1 MGTARFKRH
10 YLNEDNENSVGLF
23 SSSDIVRAN
32 LSPSK
37 YISKTLNSKQLDK
50 CVISTDTV
58 LVPCSGEY
66 GGVLGYGMLAGPL
79 MNGKAITQHVLRIA
93 AKKDSPAYFYY
104 VAAFLC
110 SDNFGYHLMASTR
123 FGKDIPEIDPNV
135 LKRIPIPRLETSAE
149 KRIGDIFKRSSV
161 LQEKANQLENTAI
174 SLIEQKYE
182 KLIV

>member
-110 SDNFGYHLMASTR
+110 SDNF
-123 FGKDIPEIDPNV
+123 
-135 LKRIPIPRLETSAE
+135 
-149 KRIGDIFKRSSV
+149 
-161 LQEKANQLENTAI
+161 
-174 SLIEQKYE
+174 
-182 KLIV
+182 

>member
-1 MGTARFKRH
+1 MIEYDYHTLHSLEHSLPILIITHFQLSEFLCELHHIFRAMENSDSYYILGDIADVWGTARFKRH

-58 LVPCSGEY
+58 LVPCSGAY
-66 GGVLGYGMLAGPL
+66 GGVLGHGMLAGQL

-104 VAAFLC
+104 
-110 SDNFGYHLMASTR
+110 
-123 FGKDIPEIDPNV
+123 I
-135 LKRIPIPRLETSAE
+135 
-149 KRIGDIFKRSSV
+149 
-161 LQEKANQLENTAI
+161 AN
-174 SLIEQKYE
+174 SFFSRCF
-182 KLIV
+182 

>member
-1 MGTARFKRH
+1 
-10 YLNEDNENSVGLF
+10 
-23 SSSDIVRAN
+23 

-58 LVPCSGEY
+58 LVPCSGAY
-66 GGVLGYGMLAGPL
+66 GGVLGHGMLAGQL

-135 LKRIPIPRLETSAE
+135 LKR
-149 KRIGDIFKRSSV
+149 SSV